1 MDLNSLMLSFLFGMV
16 GMGMFMYGKKSGRL
30 VPLGAGVG
38 LMVVPYFIPNL
49 IATVVVCA
57 ALMAAPW
64 VVREA

>member
-1 MDLNSLMLSFLFGMV
+1 MDFNSLMASFAFGMV

-30 VPLGAGVG
+30 VPLGAGIA

-49 IATVVVCA
+49 IALVAVCV